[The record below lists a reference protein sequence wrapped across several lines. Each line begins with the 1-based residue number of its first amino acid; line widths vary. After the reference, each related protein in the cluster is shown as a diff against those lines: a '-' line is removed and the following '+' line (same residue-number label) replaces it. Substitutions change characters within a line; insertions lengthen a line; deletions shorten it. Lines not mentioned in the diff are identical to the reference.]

1 MLICCSL
8 LVTSLLEL
16 CADCESFFP
25 PPPPPLFFFS
35 YVANSTHIA
44 PSRGTKTFG
53 LVSDVHLGLAVKNTH
68 VVIRVV
74 FFFMPKPVCEIKK
87 LVELSKSQIQKS
99 SPRSFSLHDC
109 IHSVHSDDCITQ
121 RLSSG
126 RENRLSKYIQQDLIN
141 DPD

>member
-16 CADCESFFP
+16 CVDCESFFLP
-25 PPPPPLFFFS
+25 FF
-35 YVANSTHIA
+35 YVANSTHIP
-44 PSRGTKTFG
+44 PSRGTKTFR
-53 LVSDVHLGLAVKNTH
+53 LVSDVHVGQAVKNT
-68 VVIRVV
+68 RMWLLGLV
-74 FFFMPKPVCEIKK
+74 FFHAQASLSEIKK
-87 LVELSKSQIQKS
+87 LVEFSKSQIQKS

-109 IHSVHSDDCITQ
+109 IHNVHSDDCITQ

-126 RENRLSKYIQQDLIN
+126 RENRLSKYIQHDLIN